1 MQGSLLGLYNV
12 RGLRAFLP
20 FDDLKFDVIAFLQA
34 LVPLGNQGTVVH
46 EHIGSVVTADEPKA
60 FCIVEPF
67 HGSFQFHV
75 LFLRTRRHMTILAS
89 AVDELRQA
97 GLSERASVRSNGPC
111 HPQVWRIGV

>member
-1 MQGSLLGLYNV
+1 MPPMRESLLRLYNV

-34 LVPLGNQGTVVH
+34 LVPLGNQSTVVH
-46 EHIGSVVTADEPKA
+46 EHIGAVVTADEPKA

-75 LFLRTRRHMTILAS
+75 LFLRGAAARDHN
-89 AVDELRQA
+89 LRVP
-97 GLSERASVRSNGPC
+97 SMNYVK
-111 HPQVWRIGV
+111 QV